1 MKPFESILEKYAYVN
16 IFSAYLSGIVE
27 LFPYTCNPT
36 AMLKTALS
44 CWICMSCK
52 FFHAG
57 TNMGIVFNSNWFQ
70 RGINIFQTCRHWH
83 PTYKP
88 AMLKPPQYLLYS
100 WTAVWSRVSI
110 NKSARCIFLTLGSHG
125 KICFK
130 LGMDTVSKI
139 RPPDYFL
146 LYFRLLLVQCQFTVF
161 RKNLL
166 RKSEKFIKIYFH

>member
-1 MKPFESILEKYAYVN
+1 
-16 IFSAYLSGIVE
+16 
-27 LFPYTCNPT
+27 
-36 AMLKTALS
+36 MLKTALS

-88 AMLKPPQYLLYS
+88 AVLKPPPQYLLYS

-130 LGMDTVSKI
+130 LGMDTVSKT

-146 LYFRLLLVQCQFTVF
+146 RLTNNFLSFIVKTLISRFFEKNVGF
-161 RKNLL
+161 RKHFHKPSSFL
-166 RKSEKFIKIYFH
+166 SEKFFLIF